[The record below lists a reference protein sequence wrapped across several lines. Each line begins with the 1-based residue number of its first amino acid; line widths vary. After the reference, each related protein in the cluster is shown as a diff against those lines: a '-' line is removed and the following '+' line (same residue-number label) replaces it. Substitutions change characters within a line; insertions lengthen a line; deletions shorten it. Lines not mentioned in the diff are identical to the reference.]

1 MAGNFIHHGD
11 HVTLA
16 APYALTSGAGALVGS
31 LFGVA
36 IADAASGAD
45 TVLATMG
52 VWNLLAEGAGSG
64 QAIAVGAAVYWDN
77 TNKRC
82 TATSAGNTKIGVATA
97 AKATTDVLVRVR
109 LNGTA

>member
-1 MAGNFIHHGD
+1 MAGNFIHNGD
-11 HVTLA
+11 HVGVA
-16 APYALTSGAGALVGS
+16 APYALTSGAGALVGT

-36 IADAASGAD
+36 IADAGSGAD
-45 TVLATMG
+45 VVLATQG

-82 TATSAGNTKIGVATA
+82 TATSAGNTKIGVATL
-97 AKATTDVLVRVR
+97 AKATLDVAVRVR